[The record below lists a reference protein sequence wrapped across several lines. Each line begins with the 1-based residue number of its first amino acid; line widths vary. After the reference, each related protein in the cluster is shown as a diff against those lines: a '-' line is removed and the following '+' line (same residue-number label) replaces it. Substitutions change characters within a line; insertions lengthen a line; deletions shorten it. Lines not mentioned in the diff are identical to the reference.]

1 MSDCGC
7 PKTKV
12 FNTQEKLTVLITRVS
27 LGKAIITR
35 VCLGKAIITRVCLGK
50 ASSIEVATKLS
61 RLGCEVRHNHLSI
74 DNLHSYI
81 SHLKFR
87 F

>member
-1 MSDCGC
+1 MVIGHGVFSGCEGDSMSDCGC

-12 FNTQEKLTVLITRVS
+12 FNTQEKLTVLITRVD
-27 LGKAIITR
+27 
-35 VCLGKAIITRVCLGK
+35 LGK
-50 ASSIEVATKLS
+50 ASSVEVAAKLS

>member
-12 FNTQEKLTVLITRVS
+12 FNTQEKLTVLIIRVS

-35 VCLGKAIITRVCLGK
+35 VDLGK
-50 ASSIEVATKLS
+50 ASSVEVAAKLS